1 MSFWTDTKDWLSGT
15 AENINWGEVLAFGA
29 SYALNN
35 NSDFFNASAPPTGY
49 QGGIPRYTME
59 RAEVANTYDP
69 NRRPGSS
76 GQRYMSD
83 RVFTPEGEASA
94 IPALEEQAQGLA
106 ALNAS
111 NPARQMRAPA
121 PQPQQSQQQTQASM
135 APILSRAPA
144 RVIEDAPVPRP
155 VEGLAGFRPKY
166 ASGGIAGLYGPRSPM
181 STPEEKKNGYYL
193 GGSTDGMAD
202 EVPAQIDGN
211 QPAALSDGEFVIP
224 ADVVS
229 HLGNGNSEA
238 GAKQLYNMMDRARQ
252 ERTGTTQQGKQIN
265 PASVM
270 PK

>member
-1 MSFWTDTKDWLSGT
+1 MSFWTDAKDWLSGT
-15 AENINWGEVLAFGA
+15 AENINWGNVLSFGT
-29 SYALNN
+29 SYALNQ
-35 NSDFFNASAPPTGY
+35 SGFANASAPPTGY

-111 NPARQMRAPA
+111 NPARQTRPPA
-121 PQPQQSQQQTQASM
+121 PQPQQSQQQTQANM

-166 ASGGIAGLYGPRSPM
+166 AAGGIAGLYGPRSPM

-193 GGSTDGMAD
+193 GGPTDGMAD